1 MNIQAAKL
9 DLVERILSI
18 NSEEVINKINEL
30 LEKEVIV
37 GFTSEGRPLTKK
49 EYDQRLE
56 IAENQFQSGQF
67 LTQDELEKE
76 SENW

>member
-18 NSEEVINKINEL
+18 NSEEVIDKINEL

-49 EYDQRLE
+49 EYNQRLE